1 MTEPVRIGDLVVGD
15 DALVILAGP
24 CVVRRLDHAL
34 ATAAAIKEIADRV
47 GVGLVYKSSFDK
59 ANRTSLGSF
68 RGLGE
73 ERGLEA
79 LAAVRAEVGIP
90 VVTDVHEREQA
101 ERAAEVAD
109 VLQIPAFLCRQTD
122 LLLAAA
128 STGRVVNVKKGQF
141 LSPPEMRHVV
151 DKLADAAGVLVT
163 ERGTTFGYNDLVV
176 DFRSLPMLRAHGV
189 PVVFDATHSVQS
201 PGAGDGRSGGR
212 REFVPYLVRAAVGV
226 GVDALF
232 MEVHED
238 PDNAPSDGPN
248 MVRLDDLESI
258 LRDAVAIRRAVAPL
272 PPIG

>member
-1 MTEPVRIGDLVVGD
+1 MTDTPDWIAVDWGTTNVRAWAMSGLKILAEVKEAHGLPIATDLHEIEQAEPV
-15 DALVILAGP
+15 A
-24 CVVRRLDHAL
+24 
-34 ATAAAIKEIADRV
+34 EIAD
-47 GVGLVYKSSFDK
+47 LV
-59 ANRTSLGSF
+59 
-68 RGLGE
+68 
-73 ERGLEA
+73 
-79 LAAVRAEVGIP
+79 
-90 VVTDVHEREQA
+90 
-101 ERAAEVAD
+101 
-109 VLQIPAFLCRQTD
+109 QIPAFLCRQTD